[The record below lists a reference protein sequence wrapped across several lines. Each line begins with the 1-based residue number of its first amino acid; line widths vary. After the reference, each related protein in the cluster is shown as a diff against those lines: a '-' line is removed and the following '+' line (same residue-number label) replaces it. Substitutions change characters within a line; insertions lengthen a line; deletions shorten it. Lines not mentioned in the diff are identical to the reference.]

1 LRTLYERIESLC
13 ADRGITVNKM
23 CKESGAPQGSLSNLK
38 AGKTETLSSKTISRI
53 AAYFGVTADY
63 VLGWSIDAQ
72 MDDAIAEIAQLK
84 SEIPELQGQEL
95 EDAQYALAVL
105 EESYD
110 DMALASRLN
119 SCKKEKP
126 SETGELAEYLEDL
139 RTRPETR
146 ALLEASRGM
155 TKEQIEKMADFAK
168 TLRGTD

>member
-1 LRTLYERIESLC
+1 MRTLYERIESLC

-53 AAYFGVTADY
+53 AAYFGVATDY
-63 VLGWSIDAQ
+63 ILGWSIDAQ

-119 SCKKEKP
+119 SGKKEKL
-126 SETGELAEYLEDL
+126 SETGELAGYLEDL